1 MMTNLEI
8 VAAIV
13 GIILIIIYTAVT
25 ENIKLKPN
33 TLYSRFKIYF
43 DITIFIVI
51 TCIMLKILS
60 YN

>member
-43 DITIFIVI
+43 DVTIFIVI

>member
-8 VAAIV
+8 VTAII
-13 GIILIIIYTAVT
+13 GIILVLIYTAVT

-33 TLYSRFKIYF
+33 TLYSRYKLYF
-43 DITIFIVI
+43 DITVFIVI
-51 TCIMLKILS
+51 TCIMLKMLS

>member
-8 VAAIV
+8 ITAIV
-13 GIILIIIYTAVT
+13 GIILVLIYTAVT

-33 TLYSRFKIYF
+33 TLYSRYKLYF
-43 DITIFIVI
+43 DIAVFIVI
-51 TCIMLKILS
+51 TCIMLKMLS

>member
-8 VAAIV
+8 ITAIV
-13 GIILIIIYTAVT
+13 GIILVLIYTAVT

-33 TLYSRFKIYF
+33 TLYSRYKLYF
-43 DITIFIVI
+43 DITVFIVI
-51 TCIMLKILS
+51 TCIMLKMLS

>member
-8 VAAIV
+8 IAAIV
-13 GIILIIIYTAVT
+13 GIILIIYTAVT

-33 TLYSRFKIYF
+33 TLYSKFKIYF

>member
-8 VAAIV
+8 IAAIV

-43 DITIFIVI
+43 DIAIFIVI